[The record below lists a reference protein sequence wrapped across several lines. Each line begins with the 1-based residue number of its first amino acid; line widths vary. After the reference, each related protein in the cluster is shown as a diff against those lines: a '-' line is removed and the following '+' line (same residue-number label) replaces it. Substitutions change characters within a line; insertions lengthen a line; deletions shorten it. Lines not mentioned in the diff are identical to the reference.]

1 MKIPYKTFKLMV
13 LIPAVY
19 NGDEIEIDVQ
29 LNNDSLYHTD
39 ISVAEAIDMKPG
51 DTVHIRGRILFDHED
66 TLYEFITIYMSEA
79 VLTEFIEKY
88 GFNKITDTIGMKVK
102 FIYAVHCSEDF
113 YNEEK
118 KEEIIACK
126 LLKILSNQDEKSTD
140 KSNTSSEM
148 RDYFTDGMK

>member
-1 MKIPYKTFKLMV
+1 MKTPYKTFKLM
-13 LIPAVY
+13 LLRPAVY
-19 NGDEIEIDVQ
+19 NGEEIEIDVQ
-29 LNNDSLYHTD
+29 FNNDSLYHTD
-39 ISVAEAIDMKPG
+39 FSVAEAIDMKPG
-51 DTVHIRGRILFDHED
+51 DTVNIRGKIRFYDED
-66 TLYEFITIYMSEA
+66 TSYEFITVYMSESI
-79 VLTEFIEKY
+79 LTEFIDKY
-88 GFNKITDTIGMKVK
+88 GFNKITATVGMNVK

-126 LLKILSNQDEKSTD
+126 LLQILSNQGEKSTD